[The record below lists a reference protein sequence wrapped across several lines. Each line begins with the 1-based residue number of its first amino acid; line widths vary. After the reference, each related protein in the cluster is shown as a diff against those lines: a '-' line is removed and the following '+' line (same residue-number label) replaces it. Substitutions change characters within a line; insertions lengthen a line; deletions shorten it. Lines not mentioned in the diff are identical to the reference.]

1 MNREPT
7 VTPESP
13 SETTMEQ
20 VVHPINWADALAA
33 VQRNAGAPG
42 PDGMDTVQLEGHL
55 HKHGETIRKRLLEG
69 RYKPGPV
76 RRVQIPKPD
85 GGQRTLGIP
94 NVLDRFIQQLL
105 LLTLAPA
112 FEPHFSKHSHGFI
125 KGRNQHTAI
134 AEAKQHAQAGKD
146 WQVDMDITKFFDHV
160 NHDIL
165 MRQVAARIRD
175 KRILRLIG
183 NYLRA
188 AAVLPDG
195 LLVRTEEGTPQGGPL
210 SPLLANIYLDKLDK
224 ELDKRGHAY
233 VRYAD
238 DCNIYVASERAAQNA
253 LESLT
258 TWIRKHLRLE
268 VNAKKSGTGRPW
280 TRKFLGFILTTT
292 LLTTIAPQSLE
303 KFEDKVRQHWNAR
316 QPLTSN
322 QLRDNWAKYL
332 RGWWGYYRHCEDQT
346 PIKRK
351 EGWIRRHMR
360 KCYWQRWHS
369 TKGRQKNIR
378 KLGGSEEQIRLGASS
393 KGAWRIA
400 GSLVMDK
407 TLTNRVLRRYGHV
420 VPTDLT

>member
-1 MNREPT
+1 
-7 VTPESP
+7 
-13 SETTMEQ
+13 MEQ
-20 VVHPINWADALAA
+20 VVHPITWADALAA

-42 PDGMDTVQLEGHL
+42 PDGMDTAQLEHHL
-55 HKHGETIRKRLLEG
+55 HAHGETIRKRLLEG
-69 RYKPGPV
+69 CYKPAPV

-94 NVLDRFIQQLL
+94 NALDRFIQQLL
-105 LLTLAPA
+105 LLTLAPE

-125 KGRNQHTAI
+125 KGRSPHTAI

-146 WQVDMDITKFFDHV
+146 WLVDMDITKFFDHV

-165 MRQVAARIRD
+165 MRQIAARIRD

-188 AAVLPDG
+188 GAVLSDG
-195 LLVRTEEGTPQGGPL
+195 LLVQTEEGTPQGGPL

-224 ELDKRGHAY
+224 ELEKRGHAF

-238 DCNIYVASERAAQNA
+238 DCNIHVASERAAQNA
-253 LESLT
+253 LARLT
-258 TWIRKHLRLE
+258 TWTRKHLRLE

-292 LLTTIAPQSLE
+292 LLTTIAPQSLGR
-303 KFEDKVRQHWNAR
+303 FEDKVRQHWNGR

-332 RGWWGYYRHCEDQT
+332 RGWWGYYRHCEDPT

-378 KLGGSEEQIRLGASS
+378 KLGGSEELIRMGASS

-400 GSLVMDK
+400 GSQVMQK